1 MPKFESGARAL
12 PSIGFNMGHNHSHH
26 HQVHGENESPKNIIV
41 AFWLNTGFALLE
53 IAGGFYTNSMAILAD
68 AVHDLGDSLS
78 LGLAYYFQK
87 KSQRKKDEIY
97 TYGYQRFSLLGAFI
111 NSIILIVGSIFII
124 RESVARFFQPEP
136 PDAKGM
142 VILAIIGVAVNAY
155 ALVRLKKG
163 KSINEKVVALHF
175 VEDVLGWVA
184 VLAGSIVMVFVDAPV
199 IDPILSLLISVY
211 ILYNVFR
218 NLSSTFPILLQRRPE
233 TVDEEVV
240 RRNVLSV
247 PGVKDL
253 HDLRFW
259 TMDGQYNVMTLHVV
273 VEQHLSIEAR
283 EKIKQEVKHNLEH
296 LEFRHTTVE
305 IESEDA
311 DCKA

>member
-1 MPKFESGARAL
+1 
-12 PSIGFNMGHNHSHH
+12 MGHNHSHH
-26 HQVHGENESPKNIIV
+26 HHAPGENESPKNIIV

-53 IAGGFYTNSMAILAD
+53 IAGGLYTNSMAILAD

-87 KSQRKKDEIY
+87 KSQRKKDELY

-111 NSIILIVGSIFII
+111 NSLILIISSIFII
-124 RESVARFFQPEP
+124 RESITRFFQPEP
-136 PDAKGM
+136 PDAVGM
-142 VILAIIGVAVNAY
+142 VVFAIIGVAVNAY

-163 KSINEKVVALHF
+163 KSINERVVALHF

-199 IDPILSLLISVY
+199 IDPVLSLLISLY

-218 NLSSTFPILLQRRPE
+218 NLRSTFRILLQRRPDA
-233 TVDEEVV
+233 VDEEVV
-240 RRNVLSV
+240 RKNVLSV

-273 VEQHLSIEAR
+273 VEQHQSIEER
-283 EKIKQEVKHNLEH
+283 ERIKQDVKHNLEH